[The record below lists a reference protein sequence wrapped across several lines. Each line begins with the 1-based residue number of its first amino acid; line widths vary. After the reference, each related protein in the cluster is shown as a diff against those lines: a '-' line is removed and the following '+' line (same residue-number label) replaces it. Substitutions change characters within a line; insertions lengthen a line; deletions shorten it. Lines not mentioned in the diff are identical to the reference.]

1 MDPLAFAVAAALA
14 LIILLRRPGLFS
26 PVLVALGEGRWPG
39 TPLPGDD
46 EDQMPETDR
55 APRHWLPWGVA
66 AVATLRLAC
75 LLTLHA

>member
-26 PVLVALGEGRWPG
+26 PVLVGLGEGRWPG
-39 TPLPGDD
+39 TPVPGDD